1 MQGDRGQSDDEG
13 ERDTER
19 EWRELT
25 DMKDL
30 RNGEV
35 QKVRDERLKKNTR
48 AKRIFLR
55 QEYLKSFKL

>member
-1 MQGDRGQSDDEG
+1 MKARVAEVQGDGGQSDSEW

-19 EWRELT
+19 EWKELK

-35 QKVRDERLKKNTR
+35 HELRDERLKNK
-48 AKRIFLR
+48 
-55 QEYLKSFKL
+55 

>member
-1 MQGDRGQSDDEG
+1 MKARVTEVQGDRGQSDDEG

-35 QKVRDERLKKNTR
+35 QKVRDED
-48 AKRIFLR
+48 
-55 QEYLKSFKL
+55 